1 MSIWKYQYFVDV
13 FNLRSFTEAGKKN
26 FVSQTAISQQIS
38 KLEKNVGG
46 KLINRGN
53 GEVAPTELGKLVYK
67 RAVEILELDEQ
78 LMREIKEIVC
88 N

>member
-1 MSIWKYQYFVDV
+1 M
-13 FNLRSFTEAGKKN
+13 
-26 FVSQTAISQQIS
+26 
-38 KLEKNVGG
+38 GG

>member
-13 FNLRSFTEAGKKN
+13 INLGSFTEVGKKN

-53 GEVAPTELGKLVYK
+53 GEVTPTELGKLVYK
-67 RAVEILELDEQ
+67 RAVQILELDEQ

>member
-13 FNLRSFTEAGKKN
+13 INLRSFTEAGKKN